1 MVGEGL
7 NDVPSLVA
15 ATVGISIGHDL
26 CDQTRQASDII
37 VADENLNLIAE
48 IINIAMRYKNIAMQ
62 NMLISILPFII
73 LVSVNLMTKEEKKI
87 VWIHV
92 LVEAITLLIVA
103 TNSFRCIMN

>member
-15 ATVGISIGHDL
+15 ATVGISIGRDL
-26 CDQTRQASDII
+26 CDLTRQASDII
-37 VADENLNLIAE
+37 VADENLNLISE
-48 IINIAMRYKNIAMQ
+48 MINIAVRYKSVTIQ
-62 NMLISILPFII
+62 NMLISILPFLI
-73 LVSVNLMTKEEKKI
+73 LASVNLVTKEEKKI